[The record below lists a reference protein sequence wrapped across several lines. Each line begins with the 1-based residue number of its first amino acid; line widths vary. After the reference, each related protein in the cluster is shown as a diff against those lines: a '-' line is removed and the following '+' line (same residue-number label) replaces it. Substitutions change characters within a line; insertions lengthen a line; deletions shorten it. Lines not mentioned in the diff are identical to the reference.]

1 MYTLTEKEYSE
12 APAILPGQV
21 SLIDK
26 FQIKNKFKELNDQ
39 GINQFTQFVIHN
51 IPQIVKKN
59 ESGVDIDINRI
70 DSVALKK
77 LGEFF
82 FKYEQEKEIIREEE
96 VKMIVEVAESEEN
109 KNDQDNFSYDG
120 DIQNLSNNK
129 MNENL

>member
-129 MNENL
+129 NSILS